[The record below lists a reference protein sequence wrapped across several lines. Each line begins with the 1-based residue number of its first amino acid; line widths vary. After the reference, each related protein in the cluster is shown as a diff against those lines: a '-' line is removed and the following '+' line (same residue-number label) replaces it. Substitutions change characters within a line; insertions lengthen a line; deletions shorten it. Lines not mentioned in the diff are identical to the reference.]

1 MNGAARLLATRTLN
15 EAHPMDGAEHSPKA
29 EEIAKQCL
37 KAEENASA
45 LPPTDN
51 DHAATSASPAAEELT
66 LDVLASRID
75 GMGKWAQATQQQIR
89 NLQLLASTQEQLQG
103 QLRAIHES
111 QELLAGRVADID
123 AAASDLLVD
132 PVIGYQPK
140 PEQQAQL
147 FSALAEWQATARSLE
162 KGRVAEMA
170 TRSGGTATY
179 RYVDIADVSEVARSA
194 GAAGLAHF
202 HRELYLNGRSFIR
215 TYLVHQGGGWICC
228 DVPLTIRETGLTSA
242 IQQWGAAS
250 TYARRYGLFL
260 ILGIAA
266 GDEDDD
272 GASFRSASRSSGSP
286 RAAGGSP
293 TRAVRTAPAP
303 PARQTG
309 Q

>member
-1 MNGAARLLATRTLN
+1 MDAARLLATRTLN
-15 EAHPMDGAEHSPKA
+15 EVHPMEGAEHSPNAEGKA
-29 EEIAKQCL
+29 
-37 KAEENASA
+37 NT
-45 LPPTDN
+45 LPAPVT
-51 DHAATSASPAAEELT
+51 DHAAPVPSPAAEELT
-66 LDVLASRID
+66 LDVLASRVD
-75 GMGKWAQATQQQIR
+75 GMGKWAQVTQKQIR
-89 NLQLLASTQEQLQG
+89 NLEALASTHEQLQA
-103 QLRAIHES
+103 QLRSIQDS
-111 QELLAGRVADID
+111 QELLASRIADID
-123 AAASDLLVD
+123 AAANDFPVD

-140 PEQQAQL
+140 PEQQALL

-170 TRSGGTATY
+170 TRSGATATY

-202 HRELYLNGRSFIR
+202 HRELLLNGRSFIR

-228 DVPLTIRETGLTSA
+228 DVPLTIRESGLTSA

-272 GASFRSASRSSGSP
+272 AASLRSSRPTAASRP
-286 RAAGGSP
+286 AGDAPARP
-293 TRAVRTAPAP
+293 TRTAPAHS
-303 PARQTG
+303 ARPSG